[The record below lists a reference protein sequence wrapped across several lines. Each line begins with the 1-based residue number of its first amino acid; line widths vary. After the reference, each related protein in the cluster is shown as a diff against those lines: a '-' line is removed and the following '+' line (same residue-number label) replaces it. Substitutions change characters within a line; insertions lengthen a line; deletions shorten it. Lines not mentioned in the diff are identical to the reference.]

1 VQRGSAHYCTPVKTQ
16 NIKCLSFFVFWEMSH
31 LITFDN
37 VHLIQGIER
46 LGEHH
51 NNMEGVVATLLTKAE
66 CRTPI
71 VVMREETP
79 EQSDQAMV
87 TLVQRVATRCDAYVE
102 HIHAGK
108 NDELTAVGKRI
119 DTSIINGDWLVITFG
134 KQFNTVDFLRFVGRR
149 LFTIM
154 PDPEKR
160 PNMELFRLWLC
171 LDHTIQLPLVFQKV
185 ALPLDMTVLSRSSA
199 ADDDPDVVCDLS
211 IIAPSGPVDPVPSA
225 TTSAT
230 TTRPPT
236 APMSVPGAGRPTSAR
251 SAVGSV
257 DDFEIPN
264 DDTACD
270 FEQQFESA
278 TNASNVSNTS
288 KAVIGNPESK
298 LGPLFYR
305 RLELSAGRR
314 PTSSSGRAA
323 EIRNLRIQSA
333 QLRSSAVKRP
343 DSAVPPASA
352 RPTVGSTFATAQ
364 DKSVAAPH
372 RPHTVSSTGRPST
385 AESSNTTQSVASHP
399 VHATLPAQDA
409 FEKTSSD
416 VLQKLHGALIKSFVY
431 SQEAAQR
438 MLHTLLE
445 FADNTVANTGNSSK
459 QRNSAGL
466 NSITSVETASLIPTH
481 NTEGLVVGDVLR
493 MEEGIMLRH
502 GTWRHV
508 EVLIEQMSPSQ
519 FASAWSSLARTRC
532 RFKHPMVSS
541 PLALLQDSDAQVS
554 YLVYTF
560 PARGPLASVLRRL
573 GTDGKATEL
582 AARVVKCCAIG
593 LQLLHNDGYVHRDIS
608 AQQFFDFGSNVFQ
621 LRITHRCHQLE
632 ADGACT
638 AEGVT
643 TRWTSPDAL
652 FTGRFYP
659 EDDVWSIGIVVW
671 EILSKCADIP
681 YAQHVTKEEV
691 AAALASGELLP
702 CPTPEV
708 QFHPI
713 WTKVA
718 LPCFSSRYRRPSLSQ
733 IIAVVDSII
742 SN

>member
-1 VQRGSAHYCTPVKTQ
+1 
-16 NIKCLSFFVFWEMSH
+16 
-31 LITFDN
+31 
-37 VHLIQGIER
+37 
-46 LGEHH
+46 
-51 NNMEGVVATLLTKAE
+51 MEALVATLQTKAE

-71 VVMREETP
+71 VVMRESTP
-79 EQSDQAMV
+79 EKTDQSII
-87 TLVQRVATRCDAYVE
+87 TLVQRIATRCDAYVE

-108 NDELTAVGKRI
+108 NDELAAVGKRI
-119 DTSIINGDWLVITFG
+119 DTSIINGDWLIVTFG
-134 KQFNTVDFLRFVGRR
+134 KQFNTTDFLRFVGRR

-171 LDHTIQLPLVFQKV
+171 LDQTIQLPLVFQKV
-185 ALPLDMTVLSRSSA
+185 ALPIDVAALCITSSTTDHDDVEDGCDVSVIAGAPADQISSSVVTSVSA
-199 ADDDPDVVCDLS
+199 A
-211 IIAPSGPVDPVPSA
+211 
-225 TTSAT
+225 
-230 TTRPPT
+230 RPPT
-236 APMSVPGAGRPTSAR
+236 APTSVPAAGHRPTSAR

-257 DDFEIPN
+257 DDFDIPN

-278 TNASNVSNTS
+278 TNTS

-333 QLRSSAVKRP
+333 QLRSTAAIKRP
-343 DSAVPPASA
+343 DSVVPPASA
-352 RPTVGSTFATAQ
+352 RPTVGTTSFTAV
-364 DKSVAAPH
+364 DKSTAAPH
-372 RPHTVSSTGRPST
+372 RPNTASSTGRPLT
-385 AESSNTTQSVASHP
+385 AGSSVTTQPAASHII
-399 VHATLPAQDA
+399 HATPPAQDA

-445 FADNTVANTGNSSK
+445 FADNVVADAGHSNQRTPGVTVPA
-459 QRNSAGL
+459 
-466 NSITSVETASLIPTH
+466 SITSVETASLIPTH

-493 MEEGIMLRH
+493 MEEGITLRH

-508 EVLIEQMSPSQ
+508 EVLIEQMTPSQ

-541 PLALLQDSDAQVS
+541 PLALLQDADAQVS

-560 PARGPLASVLRRL
+560 PSRGPLASVLRRL
-573 GTDGKATEL
+573 GTEGRATDL

-608 AQQFFDFGSNVFQ
+608 AQQFLDFGGNVFQ
-621 LRITHRCHQLE
+621 LRVTNRCHQLE

-643 TRWTSPDAL
+643 ARWTSPDAL
-652 FTGRFYP
+652 FTGRYYA
-659 EDDVWSIGIVVW
+659 EDDIWSIGVLVW

-681 YAQHVTKEEV
+681 YAQHPTKEEV
-691 AAALASGELLP
+691 AAALASGELLS
-702 CPTPEV
+702 CPAPEL
-708 QFHPI
+708 QYHPI
-713 WTKVA
+713 WTKIA
-718 LPCFSSRYRRPSLSQ
+718 LPCFNSRYRRPSLSQ
-733 IIAVVDSII
+733 IIVLADSII
-742 SN
+742 SSPR